1 MEEQSTLP
9 LLQEYHLGCPG
20 CDYDRK
26 RDLQEGLP
34 YKEFSYIWMI
44 CLAAALPVSSLFPFL
59 YFMTRDL
66 HVAERTED
74 IGFYAG
80 FVGASFMLGRCLIS
94 TVWGIAADRI
104 GRKTNC
110 HVWHF
115 LRGRI

>member
-1 MEEQSTLP
+1 
-9 LLQEYHLGCPG
+9 
-20 CDYDRK
+20 
-26 RDLQEGLP
+26 
-34 YKEFSYIWMI
+34 MI
-44 CLAAALPVSSLFPFL
+44 CLAAALPVSLLFPFL

-94 TVWGIAADRI
+94 TVWGNSSRSHWE
-104 GRKTNC
+104 KTNC